1 MRRGKESERGGGVQ
15 ERVVMNMTNSI
26 THRYE
31 NILVKAIVYNKYML
45 IKKSTI
51 SVTQSS
57 S

>member
-1 MRRGKESERGGGVQ
+1 MRGEGGQ
-15 ERVVMNMTNSI
+15 ERVVMNMTNTI
-26 THRYE
+26 RHRYE

-51 SVTQSS
+51 SATQSS

>member
-1 MRRGKESERGGGVQ
+1 MRRGKESVRGEGGQ
-15 ERVVMNMTNSI
+15 ERVVMNMTNTI
-26 THRYE
+26 RHRYG

-51 SVTQSS
+51 SATQSS